1 MEVIFIYMIHSYFDH
16 KRLGKI
22 IKKCALASH
31 NTYFLLH
38 LFNYL
43 DQVSVI
49 EISFVTSF
57 CPLYLVDWWQSNP
70 QRA

>member
-31 NTYFLLH
+31 NTYFFITFVQLLGPSFSNRNQFCYFF
-38 LFNYL
+38 L
-43 DQVSVI
+43 SA
-49 EISFVTSF
+49 IS
-57 CPLYLVDWWQSNP
+57 CGLV
-70 QRA
+70 AK